1 MHFINL
7 RSCSHYP
14 FGSETKSH
22 PGVHYDS
29 LLLHPKILVVLLRNL
44 LSYSDTSDVSSLD
57 VVWITHRSRSNT
69 PQTPLRFC
77 FSIQQPSGWLIGPVS
92 QKRTKGGQLKKTF
105 PRWWSCRIVW
115 KYLPIFQRI
124 CSPIFHVNLSSAG
137 PKRSVSPSFW
147 DVSFGVFFVTE
158 IHGPSWKLLSPRSG
172 VSSLWLQKIFITPGM
187 MNSEIQKNLVVLWK
201 SNPAT

>member
-57 VVWITHRSRSNT
+57 VV
-69 PQTPLRFC
+69 
-77 FSIQQPSGWLIGPVS
+77 
-92 QKRTKGGQLKKTF
+92 
-105 PRWWSCRIVW
+105 
-115 KYLPIFQRI
+115 
-124 CSPIFHVNLSSAG
+124 
-137 PKRSVSPSFW
+137 
-147 DVSFGVFFVTE
+147 
-158 IHGPSWKLLSPRSG
+158 
-172 VSSLWLQKIFITPGM
+172 
-187 MNSEIQKNLVVLWK
+187 
-201 SNPAT
+201 